1 MKKKK
6 ELFAILPSVDEV
18 LSDKRIVDLCLDLPR
33 SIVLDSIRM
42 SIDKYRSQII
52 NLDEEKLDKF
62 VLTED
67 MIILDAVKLS
77 KKSYE
82 LSIKGV
88 INATGIVVHTNLGR
102 SLLSESVKDE
112 LWSVAS
118 RYSNLEYNIDA
129 GKRGSRYD
137 HLTNMIKRLTGAE
150 DVLVVNNNAAAV
162 MLVLST
168 MAKGGEAIVS
178 RGELVEVGGSFRIPS
193 IMALSG
199 ADLVEVGSTNK
210 THESDYRNAITENT
224 KVLMKVHTSNY
235 RIMGF
240 TESVSLEEMRKLGDE
255 YGLPV
260 VEDLGSGVLVDLTKF
275 GMSYE
280 PTVFDSINKG
290 VDVVSFSGDKMLG
303 GPQAGIIVGKK
314 KYIEKMKRNQLTRAL
329 RVDKMTIATL
339 EASLRLY
346 LDEERAIREIPT
358 LRMLS
363 YTREELEEKANKLLD
378 IINSRLGEIDGLD
391 VWVEVCKGQVGGGSM
406 PTEELVS
413 YAIAVKSSKIGVSY
427 IEEALRLSE
436 SHIIARV
443 YDDKYILDV
452 RTIFEDQFE
461 KIAGELYS
469 VLGGR

>member
-33 SIVLDSIRM
+33 SIVLDSIRK

-52 NLDEEKLDKF
+52 NLDEDKLDKF
-62 VLTED
+62 LLNED
-67 MIILDAVKLS
+67 MIILEAIKLS

-137 HLTNMIKRLTGAE
+137 HLTNMIKRLSGAE

-168 MAKGGEAIVS
+168 MAKGAQAIVS